1 MVQLEGLM
9 KLLKVSQKRRT
20 SSSSPLRSS
29 RSLLRDASLLSYPYK
44 YPVTNRGNLQ
54 RVISYWL
61 CVSVQVVSGFL
72 GSCAA
77 ALVKIA
83 RTRQVWK
90 ALQEYE
96 IWCSAP
102 GVQVPVQFPQLGLGR
117 AQGLWWPRCR
127 GAGLTGDTAVARVCF
142 RTRRVWA

>member
-20 SSSSPLRSS
+20 SSSSPLRNS

-44 YPVTNRGNLQ
+44 YPVRNRGNLQ
-54 RVISYWL
+54 RVISCWL

-83 RTRQVWK
+83 RTRQVWR
-90 ALQEYE
+90 ALQDLVLSA
-96 IWCSAP
+96 WCSGAGSVPPALP
-102 GVQVPVQFPQLGLGR
+102 GTCAGALVAMVPQ
-117 AQGLWWPRCR
+117 CC